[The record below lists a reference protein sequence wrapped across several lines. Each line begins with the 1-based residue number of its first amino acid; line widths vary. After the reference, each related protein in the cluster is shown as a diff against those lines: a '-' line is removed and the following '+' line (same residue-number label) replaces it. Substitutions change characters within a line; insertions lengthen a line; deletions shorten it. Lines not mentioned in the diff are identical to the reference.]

1 MRAVTSARRGGAGVL
16 ADLVSAVFL
25 LTTLP
30 LPFERRASANGGR
43 QFFPLIG
50 LALGA
55 AAWAAFWGGSRVI
68 GATMGGFLAV
78 TALVVLTGGLHLDGL
93 GDCAD
98 GLFGGW
104 TVERRLEIMRDS
116 RVGSFGAIA
125 IVLVL
130 VGDVV
135 ALGTLSPHRALAA
148 LVGSAGLARLGM
160 LGLVVTLPY
169 VRPQGLGTLV
179 EGGRKGV
186 DFLVGAVTAAAPLAL
201 DWRHGLLAAG
211 LVVLTTIG
219 VGALS
224 LRRIGGVTGDVYGGV
239 LELSQLAAFSAY
251 AVRT

>member
-1 MRAVTSARRGGAGVL
+1 MRAVTSVRRGGAGVV
-16 ADLVSAVFL
+16 ADLVSAAFL

-30 LPFERRASANGGR
+30 LPEQRRVSPSGGR

-55 AAWAAFWGGSRVI
+55 AAWTAFWGGSRVI
-68 GATMGGFLAV
+68 GATMGAFLAV
-78 TALVVLTGGLHLDGL
+78 TVLVVLTGGLHLDGL

-116 RVGSFGAIA
+116 RVGSFGAVA

-135 ALGTLSPHRALAA
+135 ALGTLSTHRALAA

-160 LGLVVTLPY
+160 LALVVTLPY
-169 VRPQGLGTLV
+169 ARPQGLGTLV
-179 EGGRKGV
+179 EGGRKRL
-186 DFLVGAVTAAAPLAL
+186 DFLVGAVTAAAPIAL
-201 DWRHGLLAAG
+201 DWRHGLLAVG

-219 VGALS
+219 VGALA
-224 LRRIGGVTGDVYGGV
+224 LRRIGGVTGDIYGGV

>member
-1 MRAVTSARRGGAGVL
+1 MRVITSVRRAGAGV
-16 ADLVSAVFL
+16 ATDLVSAAFL

-30 LPFERRASANGGR
+30 LPRQRRVSPTGGR

-50 LALGA
+50 LAVGGA
-55 AAWAAFWGGSRVI
+55 AWTAFWGGSRVI
-68 GATMGGFLAV
+68 GPTMGAFLAV

-135 ALGTLSPHRALAA
+135 ALATLSPHRAVAA
-148 LVGSAGLARLGM
+148 LLTAAGLARLGM
-160 LGLVVTLPY
+160 LTLVVTLPY
-169 VRPQGLGTLV
+169 ARPQGLGKLV
-179 EGGRKGV
+179 EGGHKSR
-186 DFLVGAVTAAAPLAL
+186 DFLVGAVTAAAPITL

-211 LVVLTTIG
+211 LVVATTMG
-219 VGALS
+219 VGALA

-251 AVRT
+251 AVRP

>member
-1 MRAVTSARRGGAGVL
+1 MGAF
-16 ADLVSAVFL
+16 LV
-25 LTTLP
+25 
-30 LPFERRASANGGR
+30 
-43 QFFPLIG
+43 
-50 LALGA
+50 
-55 AAWAAFWGGSRVI
+55 
-68 GATMGGFLAV
+68 V

-160 LGLVVTLPY
+160 LALVVTLPY
-169 VRPQGLGTLV
+169 ARPQGLGTLV
-179 EGGRKGV
+179 EGGRKSV
-186 DFLVGAVTAAAPLAL
+186 HFLVGAVTAASPIPIQ
-201 DWRHGLLAAG
+201 
-211 LVVLTTIG
+211 LVSGWCPPI
-219 VGALS
+219 S
-224 LRRIGGVTGDVYGGV
+224 
-239 LELSQLAAFSAY
+239 
-251 AVRT
+251 VRTDSTAT

>member
-1 MRAVTSARRGGAGVL
+1 MRTATSVRRGGAGVV
-16 ADLVSAVFL
+16 ADLVSALFL

-30 LPFERRASANGGR
+30 LPFERRVSAAGGR

-55 AAWAAFWGGSRVI
+55 AAWAAFWGGSRAI

-78 TALVVLTGGLHLDGL
+78 TVLVVLTGGLHLDGL

-104 TVERRLEIMRDS
+104 SVERRLEIMRDS
-116 RVGSFGAIA
+116 RVGSFGAVA

-169 VRPQGLGTLV
+169 VRPQGLGSLV
-179 EGGRKGV
+179 EGGRKSL
-186 DFLVGAVTAAAPLAL
+186 DFLVGAVTAAAPIAL

-211 LVVLTTIG
+211 LVALTTIG
-219 VGALS
+219 VGTLAH
-224 LRRIGGVTGDVYGGV
+224 RRIGGVTGDVYGGV

-251 AVRT
+251 AVHT